1 MKSALVS
8 EVRIGTPVPFGPNN
22 ASSAITKKAVLGK
35 VWLSPLG
42 IEGDVQA
49 DQEKHGGLDK
59 ALHQYC
65 SGHYEH
71 WKRVLPGTED
81 LSPGTF
87 GENIVACDHDET
99 NVCLGD
105 SFQIG
110 EAVVQVSQPRQPCWK
125 LNVRI
130 SQPGFAKL
138 VQSSGLTGWYYRV
151 LQTGWVAAGDAITL
165 IDRPNREWPLQR
177 VHKTLYHAPLN
188 FDLTSDLGSVRE
200 LSVSWKNLIRS
211 RLKNRAVE
219 SWSSRLRD

>member
-22 ASSAITKKAVLGK
+22 ARSAIVKNAILGK
-35 VWLSPLG
+35 VWLSSLG
-42 IEGDVQA
+42 IVGDVQA
-49 DQEKHGGLDK
+49 DQEKHGGPDK

-71 WKRVLPGTED
+71 WKQVLSGAEY

-87 GENIVACDHDET
+87 GENIVASGHDEAI
-99 NVCLGD
+99 VCLGD

-110 EAVVQVSQPRQPCWK
+110 EAIVQVSQPRQPCWK
-125 LNVRI
+125 LDVRI
-130 SQPGFAKL
+130 NQPGFAKL

-151 LQTGWVAAGDAITL
+151 LQTGWVSAGDTITL
-165 IDRPNREWPLQR
+165 IERPNREWPLQR
-177 VHKTLYHAPLN
+177 AHKTVYLDQFN
-188 FDLTSDLGSVRE
+188 FESTKE
-200 LSVSWKNLIRS
+200 LSAVPELSASWKNLTRT
-211 RLKNRAVE
+211 RLKNRTVE